1 MHTKK
6 PSPTT
11 GIKKRF
17 VAFAFPL
24 LPRAVQL
31 RGALLLVMGCSS
43 ILSPF
48 FAGSLALFLVGL
60 LLIVCGALEML
71 ETFQADD
78 EVRLRSAYLS
88 GELSILAGIL
98 LLAQPQLLL
107 RGLALLLAG
116 SFLVDGMGKIVA
128 SVRTWRSGAAW
139 TGLLVG
145 GLVNCILALVLVVQW
160 PISGQAVVTFLVGI
174 RMLTAGWSMLLG
186 REGKPRPAP

>member
-6 PSPTT
+6 PGPTT

-31 RGALLLVMGCSS
+31 RGALLLVMGCLA

-48 FAGSLALFLVGL
+48 FAGTLALFLVGL
-60 LLIVCGALEML
+60 LLLVGGALEML
-71 ETFQADD
+71 ETFRAAD
-78 EVRLRSAYLS
+78 EARLRSAYLS

-107 RGLALLLAG
+107 RGLALFLAG
-116 SFLVDGMGKIVA
+116 SFLVDGIGKVVA
-128 SVRTWRSGAAW
+128 AARTRAAGAA
-139 TGLLVG
+139 
-145 GLVNCILALVLVVQW
+145 
-160 PISGQAVVTFLVGI
+160 
-174 RMLTAGWSMLLG
+174 
-186 REGKPRPAP
+186 